1 MKTSTLVK
9 LRILFYSIWALASS
23 WVTAMADVTWAG
35 MGWEAHS
42 CLIGGLIVSWTGV
55 MMAFFDKSVW
65 KLDEERKAQTELEF
79 LQASKVMAGPD
90 RPLKP

>member
-1 MKTSTLVK
+1 
-9 LRILFYSIWALASS
+9 
-23 WVTAMADVTWAG
+23 
-35 MGWEAHS
+35 
-42 CLIGGLIVSWTGV
+42 
-55 MMAFFDKSVW
+55 MAFFDKSVW